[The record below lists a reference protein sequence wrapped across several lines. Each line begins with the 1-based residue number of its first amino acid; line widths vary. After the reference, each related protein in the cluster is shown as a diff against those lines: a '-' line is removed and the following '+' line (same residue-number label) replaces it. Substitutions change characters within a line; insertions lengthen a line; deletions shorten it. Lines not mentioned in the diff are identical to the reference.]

1 MRRAGI
7 FPLALVALLF
17 SASACSVRYERSA
30 PRVGPSTSGYPM
42 ICNDPALRGEVVGEV
57 PGGITGCG
65 IANAVRLHEVNG
77 VQLSSG
83 AVVDCPTAR
92 AFGSWVDRGLMA
104 AVGNKGGGVQS
115 IRVAASYACRTRNH
129 QPGARISEHG
139 RGKAIDVSG
148 YRLRDG
154 TDVTVLRDW
163 GTGRNG
169 RALKQMHRAACGT
182 FGTVLGP
189 DSDRFHQDHFHFDTA
204 RHRGGPYCR

>member
-1 MRRAGI
+1 MRRAALV
-7 FPLALVALLF
+7 PLALVALLF
-17 SASACSVRYERSA
+17 SASACSVRYDRSA
-30 PRVGPSTSGYPM
+30 PRVAPSTSGYPM
-42 ICNDPALRGEVVGEV
+42 VCKNPALRGEVVGEV

-77 VQLSSG
+77 IQLSSG

-92 AFGSWVDRGLMA
+92 AFGTWVERGMMP
-104 AVGNKGGGVQS
+104 AVGNQGGGVQS

-129 QPGARISEHG
+129 QAGARISEHG

-148 YRLRDG
+148 YNLRDG
-154 TDVTVLRDW
+154 TEVTVLRDW
-163 GTGRNG
+163 GAGRTG

-189 DSDRFHQDHFHFDTA
+189 ESDRFHQDHFHFDTA

>member
-1 MRRAGI
+1 M
-7 FPLALVALLF
+7 V
-17 SASACSVRYERSA
+17 CK
-30 PRVGPSTSGYPM
+30 
-42 ICNDPALRGEVVGEV
+42 NPALRGEVVGEV

-65 IANAVRLHEVNG
+65 IDNAVRLHEVNG
-77 VQLSSG
+77 VRLSTG

-92 AFGSWVDRGLMA
+92 AFGTWVERGMMP
-104 AVGNKGGGVQS
+104 AVGNQGGGVQS
-115 IRVAASYACRTRNH
+115 IRDAASYACRTRNH

-148 YRLRDG
+148 YSLRDG
-154 TDVTVLRDW
+154 TEVTVLRDW
-163 GTGRNG
+163 GAGRNG

-189 DSDRFHQDHFHFDTA
+189 ESDRFHQDHFHFDTA

>member
-1 MRRAGI
+1 MRRAALV
-7 FPLALVALLF
+7 PLALVALLF
-17 SASACSVRYERSA
+17 SASACSVRYDRSA
-30 PRVGPSTSGYPM
+30 PRVAPSTSGYPM
-42 ICNDPALRGEVVGEV
+42 VCKNSALRGEVVGEV

-92 AFGSWVDRGLMA
+92 AFGTWVERGMMP
-104 AVGNKGGGVQS
+104 AVGNQGGGVQS

-129 QPGARISEHG
+129 QAGARISEHG

-148 YRLRDG
+148 YNLRDG
-154 TDVTVLRDW
+154 TEVTVLRDW
-163 GTGRNG
+163 GAGRTG
-169 RALKQMHRAACGT
+169 RALKQMHRVACGT

-189 DSDRFHQDHFHFDTA
+189 ESDRFHQDHFHFDTA